1 MATSLTI
8 SIHTTITLAHS
19 NTSSLISSSKSQ
31 VTTSKLTKY
40 TGVVTSN
47 KLDIRSTN
55 STKGKILDTLIKKD
69 VVEVTKKMK
78 NGWYEIKFDNKLGY
92 VNGKHLKITSDNVPP
107 YELKSTDKVIGTGI
121 VKTRHLSVRR
131 GCNSTYSKIGSLR
144 EDSSIKILSKL
155 KNGWYKVAYQE
166 GYGFVNGK
174 YILLL
179 ADTSSK
185 AHSEYLKIQDIVSKN
200 SNGITRLVNKQNAL
214 KSNYKPNDLVK
225 ISVKSTKTIHLRKNV
240 AKAVKNMF
248 SDAKKKG
255 IHLTAVSGFR
265 SSSYQSNLYYNS
277 LRKNG
282 AAYTNK
288 YFAKP
293 NHSEHQTGMAI
304 DISAKSVGYDLIE
317 HFKNTKEGK
326 WLAKNA
332 HKYGF
337 ILRYKEGREKDTGFA
352 FEPWHFRYV
361 GEDVASYIYKNNL
374 ILEDL
379 YR

>member
-1 MATSLTI
+1 
-8 SIHTTITLAHS
+8 
-19 NTSSLISSSKSQ
+19 
-31 VTTSKLTKY
+31 
-40 TGVVTSN
+40 
-47 KLDIRSTN
+47 
-55 STKGKILDTLIKKD
+55 
-69 VVEVTKKMK
+69 
-78 NGWYEIKFDNKLGY
+78 
-92 VNGKHLKITSDNVPP
+92 
-107 YELKSTDKVIGTGI
+107 
-121 VKTRHLSVRR
+121 
-131 GCNSTYSKIGSLR
+131 
-144 EDSSIKILSKL
+144 
-155 KNGWYKVAYQE
+155 
-166 GYGFVNGK
+166 
-174 YILLL
+174 
-179 ADTSSK
+179 
-185 AHSEYLKIQDIVSKN
+185 
-200 SNGITRLVNKQNAL
+200 
-214 KSNYKPNDLVK
+214 
-225 ISVKSTKTIHLRKNV
+225 
-240 AKAVKNMF
+240 MF

-304 DISAKSVGYDLIE
+304 DISAKSVGYDLVE
-317 HFKNTKEGK
+317 RFKNTKEGK

-337 ILRYKEGREKDTGFA
+337 ILRYKEGREKDAGFA